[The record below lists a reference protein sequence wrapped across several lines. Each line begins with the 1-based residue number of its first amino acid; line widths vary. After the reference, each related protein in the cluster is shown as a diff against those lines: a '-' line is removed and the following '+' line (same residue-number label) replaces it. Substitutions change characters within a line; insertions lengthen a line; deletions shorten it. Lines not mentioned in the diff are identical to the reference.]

1 MKLASNNKQLYIL
14 IVTTLSSFLT
24 PFMGSAV
31 NVALPAIAGEFSM
44 TALTL
49 SWVATSF
56 ILAAAIT
63 LIPLGRLADIYGR
76 RRFYIYGALIFTV
89 ASSFCIW
96 SPSQFFLIAA
106 RTVQGIGGAMIFST
120 GTAMLISAYPPEERG
135 KMLGINITAVY
146 VGLTIGPFIG
156 GMLTQYL
163 GWRYI
168 FLFTVLLGVAIFYIT
183 LTMIVDESP
192 TNEEDRFDLA
202 GSLIYAIALFAIM
215 YGFSQL
221 PIVRAWFLIFT
232 GLCFLIV
239 FIVRQLESSFPLLDI
254 HLFLNNKVFAFSN
267 LAALINY
274 SATFVIN
281 FLLSLYL
288 QNIKFLTPA
297 EAGIILITAPVM
309 QALISPFAGRLSD
322 RFEPQIISSIG
333 MSITVIG
340 LILLIFLNGTTSINY
355 VLFCLILLGVG
366 FALFSS
372 PNVNATMSSVEN
384 KFYGIASA
392 TLSTMR
398 LTGQMFSMGITMLVF
413 AVIIG
418 NYPISQNNHHLF
430 LKSTKLIFSIL
441 SVLCCAGI
449 FASLAR
455 GKMHNPA
462 EGHFL
467 KKRTSSAPTGGG
479 ATGNN
484 NNH

>member
-1 MKLASNNKQLYIL
+1 MTIASNKKQIYIL
-14 IVTTLSSFLT
+14 LVTTLSSFLT

-31 NVALPAIAGEFSM
+31 NVALPAIAEELSM
-44 TALTL
+44 TALSL

-96 SPSQFFLIAA
+96 SPTQSFLIAA
-106 RTVQGIGGAMIFST
+106 RALQGIGGAMIFST
-120 GTAMLISAYPPEERG
+120 GTAMLISAYPVGERG
-135 KMLGINITAVY
+135 KILGINITAVY
-146 VGLTIGPFIG
+146 VGLTVGPFIG
-156 GMLTQYL
+156 GFLTQYL

-168 FLFTVLLGVAIFYIT
+168 FLFTACLGVAIVYV
-183 LTMIVDESP
+183 TMVLIDADSSTREDEG
-192 TNEEDRFDLA
+192 FDLT
-202 GSLIYAIALFAIM
+202 GSLIYAMALFAIM

-221 PIVRAWFLIFT
+221 PTLQAGCLIAT
-232 GLCFLIV
+232 GLLLLGLFIFQQLKSPWPLI
-239 FIVRQLESSFPLLDI
+239 DI
-254 HLFLNNKVFAFSN
+254 RLFLNNRVFAFSN

-288 QNIKFLTPA
+288 QNIKALTPA
-297 EAGIILITAPVM
+297 EAGLILIAAPAM

-322 RFEPQIISSIG
+322 RFEPQIIASIG
-333 MSITVIG
+333 MALTVIG
-340 LILLIFLNGTTSINY
+340 LVLLIFINGSTSINY
-355 VLFCLILLGVG
+355 VFVCLILLGIG

-372 PNVNATMSSVEN
+372 PNVNATMSSVEK
-384 KFYGIASA
+384 KFYGVASA
-392 TLSTMR
+392 TLGTMR

-413 AVIIG
+413 ALILG
-418 NYPISQNNHHLF
+418 DHPIAPANHHLF
-430 LKSTKLIFSIL
+430 LKSTKLIFYIL
-441 SVLCCAGI
+441 SVLCCGGI

-455 GKMHNPA
+455 GKMHDA
-462 EGHFL
+462 
-467 KKRTSSAPTGGG
+467 
-479 ATGNN
+479 N

>member
-1 MKLASNNKQLYIL
+1 MSIPSNKKQLYIL
-14 IVTTLSSFLT
+14 LVTTLSSFLT

-31 NVALPAIAGEFSM
+31 NVALPAIARELAM
-44 TALTL
+44 TALSL

-76 RRFYIYGALIFTV
+76 RRMFIYGALIFTV

-96 SPSQFFLIAA
+96 SPTQSFLIAA
-106 RTVQGIGGAMIFST
+106 RALQGIGGAMIFST
-120 GTAMLISAYPPEERG
+120 GTAMLISAYPLGERG
-135 KMLGINITAVY
+135 KILGINITAVY
-146 VGLTIGPFIG
+146 VGLTVGPFIG
-156 GMLTQYL
+156 GILTQYL

-168 FLFTVLLGVAIFYIT
+168 FLFTVFLGVTIVYIT
-183 LTMIVDESP
+183 LALIEPEVSTREDEG
-192 TNEEDRFDLA
+192 FDLT
-202 GSLIYAIALFAIM
+202 GSLIYAMALFAIM

-221 PIVRAWFLIFT
+221 PTIQAGCLIAT
-232 GLCFLIV
+232 GLLLLGL
-239 FIVRQLESSFPLLDI
+239 FIFQQLKSPFPLMDI
-254 HLFLNNKVFAFSN
+254 RLFLNNRVFAFSN

-288 QNIKFLTPA
+288 QNIKALTPA
-297 EAGIILITAPVM
+297 EAGLILIAAPAM

-322 RFEPQIISSIG
+322 RFEPQIIASIG
-333 MSITVIG
+333 MALTVIG
-340 LILLIFLNGTTSINY
+340 LVLLIFINGSTSINY
-355 VLFCLILLGVG
+355 VFVCLILLGVG

-372 PNVNATMSSVEN
+372 PNVNATMSSVE
-384 KFYGIASA
+384 KKYYGVASA
-392 TLSTMR
+392 TLGTMR

-413 AVIIG
+413 AIILG
-418 NYPISQNNHHLF
+418 DHPIAPANHHLF

-441 SVLCCAGI
+441 SVLCCGGI

-455 GKMHNPA
+455 GKMHN
-462 EGHFL
+462 
-467 KKRTSSAPTGGG
+467 
-479 ATGNN
+479 GNN